1 MLRWTTSIRSW
12 LTVIA
17 VAATLSTTLHG
28 AAGAGQSFEH
38 DPLCTHQDHD
48 GASTELVRTSPIH
61 HHALPGVKQS
71 CCFGLCAVAIMRC
84 SPRVLL
90 RTAGNSLLAAP
101 PVFLRTGLP
110 DGEIFRPP
118 KLAFRV

>member
-1 MLRWTTSIRSW
+1 MLRWTTSIQSW

-17 VAATLSTTLHG
+17 VAALLSAALH
-28 AAGAGQSFEH
+28 GAGQSFEH